1 MLPFPFNLSRRRIDG
16 PERAPER
23 RRIIIWKISAAVIR
37 MPGLIRLR
45 SRAENVALLPCSHI
59 EEAGLRI
66 ESGRH
71 PVCRPSGTGAHAA
84 AVRRLRRFLVSHRA
98 PLGILS
104 AAPVNFAVRA

>member
-37 MPGLIRLR
+37 IPGLIWLR

-59 EEAGLRI
+59 EETGLRI
-66 ESGRH
+66 ENGGH
-71 PVCRPSGTGAHAA
+71 PVCRPSGTAAHAA
-84 AVRRLRRFLVSHRA
+84 AVCRRRHFLVSHRA
-98 PLGILS
+98 PLAIFA
-104 AAPVNFAVRA
+104 AAPGKFA